1 MLYAYT
7 MPTDTVT
14 DPAPATLETI
24 QAAQK
29 RIAGVAYRTPLV
41 RLPLE
46 GEVYAKAESLQRTN
60 SFKFRGAYNFV
71 ASLPDEVRERGVT
84 APSSGNH
91 AQGLACAAHLFGVP
105 AAIAIP
111 EGAPET
117 KVERT
122 RAWGA
127 EVVRCGGSTA
137 ERQAAAQHFVIERGY
152 TFVPP
157 FDHPW
162 IIAGQG
168 TVGLEIAEDLP
179 DVANVLVCTG
189 GGGLLSGISTA
200 LKRFCP
206 NAQIIGVE
214 PELAA
219 DAAESF
225 EKGEVVTWDAAETTR
240 TVADGVRTQ
249 ALGKHT
255 FPLIKK
261 NVDAFVTVSEEAIRT
276 ATGWYLR
283 EAKLVAEP
291 TGALTL
297 AAYRKLQA
305 GEADGLT
312 LKPGK
317 TVLLVSGGNVDPQKL
332 VGFL

>member
-1 MLYAYT
+1 MF
-7 MPTDTVT
+7 TDTVT
-14 DPAPATLETI
+14 DTVTNPTRATFEHLK
-24 QAAQK
+24 AAQK
-29 RIAGVAYRTPLV
+29 RIAGVAYRTPAI
-41 RLPLE
+41 RLPLD

-60 SFKFRGAYNFV
+60 SFKFRGAYNFL
-71 ASLPDEVRERGVT
+71 ASLPDEVRSRGVT

-91 AQGLACAAHLFGVP
+91 AQGLACAANLFGVP

-127 EVVRCGGSTA
+127 EVVRCGGSSA
-137 ERQAAAQHFVIERGY
+137 ERQAAAQHFVDERGY

-200 LKRFCP
+200 LKHLCP
-206 NAQIIGVE
+206 DAQIIGVE

-219 DAAESF
+219 DAAASF
-225 EKGEVVTWDAAETTR
+225 EKGEIVTWDASKTHAHR
-240 TVADGVRTQ
+240 CRRGAHASPGQ
-249 ALGKHT
+249 AHL
-255 FPLIKK
+255 
-261 NVDAFVTVSEEAIRT
+261 S
-276 ATGWYLR
+276 
-283 EAKLVAEP
+283 
-291 TGALTL
+291 
-297 AAYRKLQA
+297 AY
-305 GEADGLT
+305 
-312 LKPGK
+312 
-317 TVLLVSGGNVDPQKL
+317 
-332 VGFL
+332 